1 MPKKSSVSG
10 ASVEG
15 FSIFTLIGNT
25 EDEKSFMH
33 LSTIPEK
40 LDVVLIVL
48 MCKFF
53 FYLANSIIHLIHDI
67 FGKIRNEKCRQ
78 HNNSVTNI

>member
-1 MPKKSSVSG
+1 MPKKSSVTG

-15 FSIFTLIGNT
+15 YSFYNLIGNT

-33 LSTIPEK
+33 LSTIPEN

-48 MCKFF
+48 MCKCIL
-53 FYLANSIIHLIHDI
+53 YRVSSMI
-67 FGKIRNEKCRQ
+67 KVV
-78 HNNSVTNI
+78 S

>member
-48 MCKFF
+48 MCKYNSFNTSSLCYLNATMVGEIS
-53 FYLANSIIHLIHDI
+53 FYITVVVI
-67 FGKIRNEKCRQ
+67 
-78 HNNSVTNI
+78 

>member
-15 FSIFTLIGNT
+15 YSIFTFISNT

-33 LSTIPEK
+33 LSTVPEN

-48 MCKFF
+48 MCKCIL
-53 FYLANSIIHLIHDI
+53 YPVNSMI
-67 FGKIRNEKCRQ
+67 Q
-78 HNNSVTNI
+78 VVS